1 MRTGFTPWSD
11 LILEHALPYQR
22 AACFV
27 LASLEREHRLNLDAW
42 MAHWLQAPLAW
53 WPPLP
58 ARRPHAGTCAQAAPP
73 RSPSRH
79 TIR

>member
-42 MAHWLQAPLAW
+42 MAHWLQAPLA
-53 WPPLP
+53 
-58 ARRPHAGTCAQAAPP
+58 
-73 RSPSRH
+73 
-79 TIR
+79 